1 MKRRKIL
8 NPVVYLQVY
17 YMHLYMKR
25 HNLTIGEFLKLD
37 KQYDIL
43 GYLRIGY
50 EPFHL
55 TGEEGVLEEIDSYI
69 KVKAK

>member
-1 MKRRKIL
+1 MKKRKII

-17 YMHLYMKR
+17 YTHLYMKR
-25 HNLTIGEFLKLD
+25 HNLTIKEFLKLD
-37 KQYDIL
+37 KKHDIL

-55 TGEEGVLEEIDSYI
+55 TGEEGVLEKIDSY
-69 KVKAK
+69 VNRNN